1 MSAERIKPPQLE
13 RAFVFTF
20 SDDESIELTAR
31 QYAEMSMHFMEV
43 LCKDCEHKGVKDESS

>member
-1 MSAERIKPPQLE
+1 MSAERLKAPKLD

-31 QYAEMSMHFMEV
+31 QYAEMSMHFMDV
-43 LCKDCEHKGVKDESS
+43 LCKDCEHKEAKGETH